1 MRLSMEVLLRRVG
14 QVLQGLA
21 LGLFLLSAISMMV
34 QIESGAR
41 VFRYQG
47 F

>member
-1 MRLSMEVLLRRVG
+1 MSARWARRLGWAVQALVLG
-14 QVLQGLA
+14 A
-21 LGLFLLSAISMMV
+21 LLFLAIATLIGLST
-34 QIESGAR
+34 GAR

>member
-1 MRLSMEVLLRRVG
+1 MEKIAWKIG
-14 QVLQGLA
+14 QVVQGLGLGA
-21 LGLFLLSAISMMV
+21 LLLAALLMMV

>member
-1 MRLSMEVLLRRVG
+1 MTMRIVMLRAG
-14 QVLQGLA
+14 QLAQGFV
-21 LGLFLLSAISMMV
+21 LGLLLLSAIDMMV

>member
-1 MRLSMEVLLRRVG
+1 MEQTLRRAGQIVQGLGLGVLL
-14 QVLQGLA
+14 
-21 LGLFLLSAISMMV
+21 FSAIVTMV

>member
-1 MRLSMEVLLRRVG
+1 MEKFLRRAGSVA
-14 QVLQGLA
+14 QGLVLGA
-21 LGLFLLSAISMMV
+21 LLFSAIVTMV

>member
-1 MRLSMEVLLRRVG
+1 MEKLAFRLG
-14 QVLQGLA
+14 QIAQGLG
-21 LGLFLLSAISMMV
+21 LGLLLFAALTMMV

>member
-1 MRLSMEVLLRRVG
+1 MEKWLQRAGQVAQGLVLGVLL
-14 QVLQGLA
+14 
-21 LGLFLLSAISMMV
+21 FSAIVMMV

>member
-1 MRLSMEVLLRRVG
+1 MQMFMWRAG
-14 QVLQGLA
+14 QVAQGLVLFA
-21 LGLFLLSAISMMV
+21 LLFSATVTMV

>member
-1 MRLSMEVLLRRVG
+1 MENFLRRAG
-14 QVLQGLA
+14 QVVQGLA
-21 LGLFLLSAISMMV
+21 LGTLLFSAIVMMV

>member
-1 MRLSMEVLLRRVG
+1 MEKLLRRAG
-14 QVLQGLA
+14 QVAQGLL
-21 LGLFLLSAISMMV
+21 LGTLLFSAIAMMV